1 MFCGLGLKL
10 VGRKGTDM
18 SRLFAALLL
27 ILLLPLR
34 AAATDWSDAIKTV
47 EKSIVWIEI
56 GENGAC
62 TGFVIDQAKHY
73 VMTAAHCA
81 PGEHD
86 VLWVDRV
93 QARIVSKDSKKD
105 LMVVEVKDID
115 PSRPAL
121 RLAAK
126 NPERGSEVMSV
137 GYGFALERPF
147 FRQAHIQ
154 DDALNIPQDGV
165 GGPFISTDS
174 PFVGGQSGGP
184 VINIEGEVVA
194 IVQRGDVGST
204 GLGTGAELIRERMGR
219 FFAK

>member
-1 MFCGLGLKL
+1 MNRI
-10 VGRKGTDM
+10 VAT
-18 SRLFAALLL
+18 LLL
-27 ILLLPLR
+27 CLALVAPV
-34 AAATDWSDAIKTV
+34 AATDWSATIKTV

-93 QARIVSKDSKKD
+93 QARVISKDTKKD
-105 LMVVEVKDID
+105 LMVVEVKEID

-121 RLAAK
+121 HLATK

-147 FRQAHIQ
+147 FRQAHVQ
-154 DDALNIPQDGV
+154 DDALTIPENGV

-184 VINIEGEVVA
+184 VINIAGEVVA
-194 IVQRGDVGST
+194 IVQRGDAGST

-219 FFAK
+219 FFGK